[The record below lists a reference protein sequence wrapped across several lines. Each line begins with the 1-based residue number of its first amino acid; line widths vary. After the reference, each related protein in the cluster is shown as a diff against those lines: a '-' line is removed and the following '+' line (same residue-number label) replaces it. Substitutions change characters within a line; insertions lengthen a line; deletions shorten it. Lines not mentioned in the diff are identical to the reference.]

1 MARRG
6 IKDHGQ
12 NQHDPLEIE
21 QMEQQRFKKVALQ
34 KKEKLVRKL
43 EKYQKC
49 YKSMDE
55 VPLDWSFK
63 LGLEISI
70 PLLAQPSSQKAQ

>member
-6 IKDHGQ
+6 VKDYGQ
-12 NQHDPLEIE
+12 KQHDPLEIE
-21 QMEQQRFKKVALQ
+21 QMEQQRFKKVAQYKKQ
-34 KKEKLVRKL
+34 KQVKKL
-43 EKYQKC
+43 EKYQK
-49 YKSMDE
+49 YFKSIDE

-70 PLLAQPSSQKAQ
+70 PLLGQP